1 MLPLEGVRVI
11 EFCQFA
17 AGPYSALLLA
27 DMGAEVIK
35 IESPSGGD
43 PLRQWHPHSN
53 GYSHNFA
60 SINRNKKSVVLDLKS
75 EEGLQIARELVA
87 SADVLVE
94 NFRPGVMT
102 RLGLG
107 YDELIKVSPALVYC
121 SVSAYGQTGP
131 RAQEG
136 GFDLT
141 AQAIGGVMSVTG
153 EPDGEPVKCGVPI
166 ADFGT
171 GLYAAFAISCAVRK
185 AERSGQGTHI
195 DVSLL
200 GSVLGMGALQTSEY
214 FGNLRD
220 PVKLGS
226 AHPRSAPYQA
236 FRTKDGHIAV
246 AIGNDRLWQKFC
258 AVAKLQH
265 LLEQPDYASN
275 PSRAMNQHALKQIV
289 ETSFS
294 KYATSELY
302 ELFREAGIP
311 SAPINTYSQAIQDE
325 QVVHMGWVQDTH
337 LPNGESIKTFANPIH
352 MSGEC
357 FSIRLPPPALG
368 EHTEEIIGS
377 LGGRK
382 PAGEQAW

>member
-43 PLRQWHPHSN
+43 PLRHWHPHSD

-75 EEGLQIARELVA
+75 EKDLAIARDLVA

-94 NFRPGVMT
+94 NFRPGVMS

-107 YDELIKVSPALVYC
+107 YEELIKRTPALVYC

-131 RAQEG
+131 RVSEG

-171 GLYAAFAISCAVRK
+171 GLYAAFAISCALRK
-185 AERSGQGTHI
+185 AERSGEGEHI

-236 FRTKDGHIAV
+236 FRTGDGHIAV

-258 AVAKLQH
+258 TLLGLEE
-265 LLEQPDYASN
+265 LLEEPAYASN
-275 PSRAMNQHALKQIV
+275 PDRAANQLSLKQIV
-289 ETSFS
+289 ETRFS
-294 KYATSELY
+294 KETTSALC
-302 ELFREAGIP
+302 ELFRESGLP
-311 SAPINTYSQAIQDE
+311 SAPINTYSQALQDE
-325 QVVHMGWVQDTH
+325 QVVHMEWVQDTE
-337 LPNGESIKTFANPIH
+337 LPGGASIKTFASPIR
-352 MSGEC
+352 MSGKG
-357 FSIRLPPPALG
+357 FDIRLAPPALG
-368 EHTEEIIGS
+368 EHTEQVVSS
-377 LGGRK
+377 LLEGRPRQNK
-382 PAGEQAW
+382 

>member
-43 PLRQWHPHSN
+43 PLRHWHPHSN

-60 SINRNKKSVVLDLKS
+60 SLNRNKKSVVLDLKS
-75 EEGLQIARELVA
+75 EKDLEIARELVA

-107 YDELIKVSPALVYC
+107 YEELIKSKPSLVYC

-131 RAQEG
+131 RAKEG

-171 GLYAAFAISCAVRK
+171 GLYAAFAIACAVRK
-185 AERSGQGTHI
+185 AERTGEGTHI

-214 FGNLRD
+214 FGSLRD

-236 FRTKDGHIAV
+236 FRTSDGYIAL

-258 AVAKLQH
+258 VVAQLQQ
-265 LLEQPDYASN
+265 LLDQHDYASN
-275 PSRAMNQHALKQIV
+275 ASRAMNQHALKQIV
-289 ETSFS
+289 ETRFS
-294 KYATSELY
+294 KDTTSTLC

-325 QVVHMGWVQDTH
+325 QVIHMGWVQDTH
-337 LPNGESIKTFANPIH
+337 LPNGDAIKTFASPIH
-352 MSGEC
+352 MSGER
-357 FSIRLPPPALG
+357 FAIRLPPPGLG
-368 EHTEEIIGS
+368 EHTEQIINS
-377 LGGRK
+377 ILGRK
-382 PAGEQAW
+382 SALE